1 MPFLLD
7 TEIFMKKLFAKIIS
21 LAVVVVMSLFTLSG
35 CQLITINAERD
46 MNQVIATVKV
56 DEDLKQD
63 IYKRELVSSYNS
75 MGYYYVEYQGMTEKE
90 TYELLLEN
98 IVKSEIL
105 VQKARIELTKE
116 GGYFDKAVSALQAE
130 GGGTMIENYLATK
143 NHEGTATSEVKKTD
157 SLDLFL
163 TPFEYY
169 EIRYAVLS
177 SVQQYING
185 YSDEEEDE
193 HEHDPYETFQG
204 TVRTTLTLPTEETYN
219 EWEMKNDPEAK
230 KIDTESEFYKS
241 YEKANKDAE
250 LGLDL
255 STYTTKY
262 DLAFNVYKTYCDK
275 FTVKNEDRSAVNRL
289 VKDLKKLGFIT
300 SEEAAK
306 KTPTTAN
313 EFLAL
318 TYFKQDLE
326 SRCES
331 QILAKYELA
340 LQNEN
345 EKLLAKDD
353 ALWEAYRNVFETQK
367 INYNNDYTAYETALE
382 NASDTSLVVYNPTEN
397 YGYVMNLLIGF
408 SDEQTAIYDSLSG
421 SSKLTA
427 DQKKNALNNLL
438 KTLTAKDLRDSW
450 VESNYGTYGEDG
462 TFTFDKKYVK
472 TESLQKYQGNIYGAK
487 SYVYHD
493 DYDDEKTGYSYEAVK
508 GKEIAFTD
516 FYKDIVCSVM
526 GFNRDSY
533 SGKIDN
539 YTSADLD
546 KFKDLVFAYSTDP
559 GSLQDNYG
567 YVYSP
572 KTSKTT
578 YVKEFADAAERVV
591 KSGVGSYEV
600 VATEFGYHIILC
612 TKVIE
617 KSETYIEKEA
627 FIAQA
632 NDKSNKDSI
641 PYLFKEYQKDAL
653 VLDNVSKITEKF
665 FKETLKDESK
675 VTYYTDKYEDLLAE

>member
-1 MPFLLD
+1 MPFLLE

-21 LAVVVVMSLFTLSG
+21 LAVVVVMALFILSG

-56 DEDLKQD
+56 DDALKQD

-75 MGYYYVEYQGMTEKE
+75 MGYYYVQYQGMTEKE
-90 TYELLLEN
+90 AYELLLEN
-98 IVKSEIL
+98 LVKNEII

-130 GGGTMIENYLATK
+130 GGGTIIEKYLATA
-143 NHEGTATSEVKKTD
+143 NHQGTAIGNVSKTD
-157 SLDLFL
+157 GLDLFL

-169 EIRYAVLS
+169 ENRYSVLS
-177 SVQQYING
+177 TVEQYIKG

-204 TVRTTLTLPTEETYN
+204 TARSTLTLPTEEEYN
-219 EWEMKNDPEAK
+219 EWEMKNDPEAS
-230 KIDTESEFYKS
+230 KIDTESDFFKS
-241 YEKANKDAE
+241 YKKVNEDAKLE
-250 LGLDL
+250 LDL
-255 STYTTKY
+255 SSYTTKY
-262 DLAFNVYKTYCDK
+262 DLAFNVYKKYCDN
-275 FTVKNEDRSAVNRL
+275 FSVKNEDRAAVNRL
-289 VKDLKKLGFIT
+289 IKDLKKLGFIT

-326 SRCES
+326 SRYEN
-331 QILAKYELA
+331 QIITKYELA
-340 LQNEN
+340 LQNES
-345 EKLLAKDD
+345 EKELAGDPD
-353 ALWEAYRNVFETQK
+353 LYNAYENIFETQK
-367 INYNNDYTAYETALE
+367 VNYNNDYTAYETALGK
-382 NASDTSLVVYNPTEN
+382 ASDTSLVVYNPTEG

-408 SDEQTAIYDSLSG
+408 SDEQSAIYNSLS
-421 SSKLTA
+421 SNTTLTA
-427 DQKKNALNNLL
+427 EQKKNARDNLL
-438 KTLTAKDLRDSW
+438 KTLTAKDLRDTW
-450 VESNYGTYGEDG
+450 VESNYGTYGQDG

-472 TESLQKYQGNIYGAK
+472 TEALQKYQGNIYGAK
-487 SYVYHD
+487 SYTYHD
-493 DYDDEKTGYSYEAVK
+493 NYDDEKTGYSYEAVK
-508 GKEIAFTD
+508 GTEIAFTD
-516 FYKDIVCSVM
+516 FYKDIVCEVM
-526 GFNRDSY
+526 GFDPSSY
-533 SGKIDN
+533 SGKIEN

-559 GSLQDNYG
+559 GSLQDNFG

-578 YVKEFADAAERVV
+578 YVKEFADAAERAV
-591 KSGVGSYEV
+591 KGGVGSYEV

-617 KSETYIEKEA
+617 KSENPIEYKDFA
-627 FIAQA
+627 AQA
-632 NDKSNKDSI
+632 NDKLNKESI
-641 PYLFKEYQKDAL
+641 PYLFKEYQKEAL
-653 VLDNVSKITEKF
+653 VLDKVSKTTETF
-665 FKETLKDESK
+665 FKNALESA